1 MGRAQPNFSWG
12 GISATWFPYFQ
23 INSIRSNPT
32 QPRWKKGR
40 RRGEE
45 NRSKTLIDTTE
56 LQIWNLS
63 SLVTQCGYEGSNS
76 GGRVIETSN
85 SVIETSNPTSDVV
98 RTPDVTKEQM
108 PSYTDSRPRE
118 QRERNLNSHTIPK
131 STIDPQT
138 VQSAYEL
145 GAVDFLV
152 YFVLLV
158 GVT

>member
-1 MGRAQPNFSWG
+1 M
-12 GISATWFPYFQ
+12 
-23 INSIRSNPT
+23 
-32 QPRWKKGR
+32 
-40 RRGEE
+40 
-45 NRSKTLIDTTE
+45 
-56 LQIWNLS
+56 
-63 SLVTQCGYEGSNS
+63 
-76 GGRVIETSN
+76 IETSN